1 MLLSAVILGLVSS
14 LHCVGM
20 CGPIALMLPVDRTS
34 PAKKALQIIIYQL
47 GRLSSYGTF
56 GLIFGFLGRSLYL
69 AGIQQQL
76 SVVIGFI
83 IISVAVIPERVFAR
97 YNFSKPIYKGISY
110 VKSSLGEQFR
120 KKTYK
125 SIFTIGLLNGF
136 LACAMVYVA
145 LFGALAMQNVLYGM
159 LVMIFYG
166 VGTIPLMSLVVYWS
180 VFIKNKLGKNLSRV
194 IPVMM
199 VCFGVLFILRGLG
212 LDIPFVSPSNLQL
225 FVSRGAHC

>member
-47 GRLSSYGTF
+47 GRLSSYGTL

-83 IISVAVIPERVFAR
+83 IIRSEEHTSELQSRENLVCR
-97 YNFSKPIYKGISY
+97 
-110 VKSSLGEQFR
+110 
-120 KKTYK
+120 
-125 SIFTIGLLNGF
+125 LL
-136 LACAMVYVA
+136 LE
-145 LFGALAMQNVLYGM
+145 
-159 LVMIFYG
+159 
-166 VGTIPLMSLVVYWS
+166 
-180 VFIKNKLGKNLSRV
+180 
-194 IPVMM
+194 
-199 VCFGVLFILRGLG
+199 
-212 LDIPFVSPSNLQL
+212 
-225 FVSRGAHC
+225 